1 MYDLRGFFMAALGAG
16 CPPAQGAGNE
26 LALPLLLMILSPGL
40 FGGDNSLLL
49 FILIIAMSSGGRLI

>member
-1 MYDLRGFFMAALGAG
+1 MAALGAG